1 MLTEL
6 HVKNIALIEEVDLF
20 FENGLNVITGETG
33 AGKSLLMGAVDITL
47 GGKFSPDM
55 IRSGADSALVE
66 LVFTTDDEEVISK
79 LREKG
84 YDIEDG
90 EIIISRKLTNGRTV
104 SRINGESCTA
114 AVLKET
120 AGQLINIHGQRENQI
135 LLKNDRQLGMLD
147 SYARKELS
155 VLKEDVS
162 RCYDEYKKA
171 LDGYNKFTM
180 DEEARLREKSIL
192 EYEIKEI
199 EEAAL
204 KEGEEEELEKQYR
217 IMKNSRNI
225 VEALGNVHE
234 YTGYDNGAGDLIGRA
249 LKEIETVSGY
259 DEVLKDIE
267 ASIADVESIL
277 DDINRQA
284 AAYLEE
290 FTFSEQEFMD
300 VEARLDKI
308 RGIEAKFGAD
318 VEKVNKYKDEAC
330 ERLAF
335 LENYDTD
342 RLKAAEELK
351 NSESR
356 LKEACEALSG
366 KRKTAAKAFAEDIKK
381 QLKELNF
388 AETKL
393 EIAFKKTDS
402 YRRNG
407 TDDID
412 ILISANP
419 GEPVRELS
427 RVASGGE
434 LSRIMLAIRNILA
447 DEENTGTLIFDEI
460 DTGISGRT
468 AQKVSEKM
476 ASIARGHQIL
486 CVTHLAQIAAMA
498 DSHYMIEKSVDA
510 GKTTTNVRRL
520 AKTEETEELA
530 RILGGAVIT
539 DAVKQNA
546 NEMKKLADEYKEKI
560 LK

>member
-114 AVLKET
+114 AILKET

-147 SYARKELS
+147 SYAGKELTG
-155 VLKEDVS
+155 LKEDVS
-162 RCYDEYKKA
+162 RHYDEYKKA

-180 DEEARLREKSIL
+180 DEEARLREKSML

-259 DEVLKDIE
+259 DELLKDIE

-335 LENYDTD
+335 LESYDTD

-356 LKEACEALSG
+356 LKEACKALSG

-498 DSHYMIEKSVDA
+498 DSHYLIEKSVDA

-539 DAVKQNA
+539 DAVRQNA